1 MEEITQQSDN
11 TRVATQ
17 YRVPNQYYAFEDK
30 PVLKQTYESPDEIL
44 QRHQTTNPK
53 IMSGVFIIDGDKIIQ
68 ELPTGLREINVHS
81 DKDGNIVTLDGII
94 LDESNT
100 IEAPMPLNSF
110 LELPLGRLPFHGG
123 FINVNKGNLY
133 DTIKEYNRRIQGYRD
148 PSENFGNNLMTGFIG
163 LAKQGIIKGLGQAGQ
178 FLFGKS
184 GTGSLMSK
192 LRTLASMP
200 RKDLA
205 KKLGQEVVKG
215 GISLGVDTAVD
226 AASRATT
233 GKTVGEHTA
242 NVLSAVTATDVPT
255 WVGDL
260 VSPTQWIGYGS
271 LNKIEREVLPFLPGR
286 YKPLPDYMKV
296 ENRLNKPITTDRKIT
311 YNPTQ
316 ESIDFIN
323 ENIPDYKYYVTFPY
337 NEETLSYS
345 GVIKPTQLSK
355 ESKEAAIKMMKKL
368 KKEGAYVPWNFR
380 FNDNLYEWQPLDYN
394 KDLFGIQ
401 FPVKYHHLGITFNED
416 DIKFARRLLRKDV
429 SPLELRNVDFH
440 EGASHATDRFVPK
453 HIMNKYKK
461 FASKAFNN
469 DEVEVRATLHDT
481 NKLLKQKLGEDY
493 YEKMLPLI
501 KKKDPK
507 AIQTYIDALGNSN
520 GYGRAF
526 IEEQP
531 AYLDI
536 HWFPDN
542 TRTFK
547 IDTSKDLS
555 TLIDFFELLPSGYG
569 I

>member
-1 MEEITQQSDN
+1 MSETSNKVQLVPKRYPVSISGTIQRVIDKITGDTMEEVPEAAISPSTKTKVGAAIDN
-11 TRVATQ
+11 ALAD
-17 YRVPNQYYAFEDK
+17 P
-30 PVLKQTYESPDEIL
+30 
-44 QRHQTTNPK
+44 TNP
-53 IMSGVFIIDGDKIIQ
+53 IGWVSQNLIPAALLVTPVASGIK
-68 ELPTGLREINVHS
+68 
-81 DKDGNIVTLDGII
+81 
-94 LDESNT
+94 T
-100 IEAPMPLNSF
+100 IPAAI
-110 LELPLGRLPFHGG
+110 GR
-123 FINVNKGNLY
+123 K
-133 DTIKEYNRRIQGYRD
+133 
-148 PSENFGNNLMTGFIG
+148 
-163 LAKQGIIKGLGQAGQ
+163 
-178 FLFGKS
+178 LFGKA

-200 RKDLA
+200 KKDLA

-226 AASRATT
+226 AASKATT

-242 NVLSAVTATDVPT
+242 NVLSTATGIDVPT

-296 ENRLNKPITTDRKIT
+296 ENRLDKPITTDRKIT

-323 ENIPDYKYYVTFPY
+323 ENMPDYKYYVTFPY
-337 NEETLSYS
+337 NVEKLGYS

-368 KKEGAYVPWNFR
+368 KKEGAYVPWDFR

-394 KDLFGIQ
+394 RDFFGIPL
-401 FPVKYHHLGITFNED
+401 PVKNHPAGINFIED
-416 DIKFARRLLRKDV
+416 DIKFVRRLPGENV

-440 EGASHATDRFVPK
+440 EGVSHSTDRFVPK

-507 AIQTYIDALGNSN
+507 AIQTYIVDALGNVN
-520 GYGRAF
+520 GYGLEF
-526 IEEQP
+526 IKEQP
-531 AYLDI
+531 VYLDT